1 MPKVHLCVD
10 NNEAGNKFV
19 QNFGEF
25 ENKETG
31 ETIEI
36 KAEQPQMPDC
46 KDWNDV
52 LVEKHYNEK
61 EKEHEQETKIIVNER
76 NEYATK
82 PQSNSSSNI
91 KTAKKE
97 KKYFIIYIGQRQ
109 CVELL
114 KRNTLNTVA
123 SLL

>member
-1 MPKVHLCVD
+1 MLKVHLCVD
-10 NNEAGNKFV
+10 NDEAGNKFV

-61 EKEHEQETKIIVNER
+61 EKEHAQEASVIVQEKMNMQLS
-76 NEYATK
+76 YK
-82 PQSNSSSNI
+82 VI
-91 KTAKKE
+91 KRQQKKR
-97 KKYFIIYIGQRQ
+97 KN
-109 CVELL
+109 L
-114 KRNTLNTVA
+114 
-123 SLL
+123 